1 MSLDLRDV
9 PDRPG
14 VYLLKD
20 GQSKVLYVGKSV
32 NLKNRLKY
40 YTKPV
45 PEPRINRLIE
55 LAKEVDYYEVG
66 SEIESLIL
74 EVNLIKKYLPEYN
87 VQLKDDKDYLYIII
101 TKERFSKVLP
111 ARKRSIT
118 TAKYYFG
125 PFPSSSSVRSTL
137 KTLRRIFP
145 YSTCKPPPTERE
157 GKQKRACLHYHLG
170 LCPGVCIGKASEK
183 EYKKN
188 IKDIVLFLEGKKQ
201 TVVNSLK
208 KEMKEAS
215 GDLRYEKA
223 GEISRKVKSLEYVL
237 QKVHSVEKHLE
248 DHQFMRVYRE
258 EELKDLQK
266 VLNLKKIPRRI
277 EGYDISNIQGEFA
290 TGSMVV
296 FANGSPEKSEYRKFK
311 IKKVVGINDTEMMKE
326 ILKRRFKND
335 WPLPDLI
342 VVDGG
347 KGQLSAVKSVLKEL
361 NVDIDFASLAKRL
374 EQIFTPIKA
383 GPITLPRD
391 SKALHVIQRLRDE
404 AHRFAIS
411 YHRHLR
417 ERNIL
422 TPK

>member
-1 MSLDLRDV
+1 M
-9 PDRPG
+9 
-14 VYLLKD
+14 
-20 GQSKVLYVGKSV
+20 
-32 NLKNRLKY
+32 
-40 YTKPV
+40 
-45 PEPRINRLIE
+45 I
-55 LAKEVDYYEVG
+55 
-66 SEIESLIL
+66 
-74 EVNLIKKYLPEYN
+74 
-87 VQLKDDKDYLYIII
+87 
-101 TKERFSKVLP
+101 
-111 ARKRSIT
+111 
-118 TAKYYFG
+118 
-125 PFPSSSSVRSTL
+125 
-137 KTLRRIFP
+137 
-145 YSTCKPPPTERE
+145 
-157 GKQKRACLHYHLG
+157 
-170 LCPGVCIGKASEK
+170 
-183 EYKKN
+183 
-188 IKDIVLFLEGKKQ
+188 
-201 TVVNSLK
+201 
-208 KEMKEAS
+208 
-215 GDLRYEKA
+215 
-223 GEISRKVKSLEYVL
+223 
-237 QKVHSVEKHLE
+237 
-248 DHQFMRVYRE
+248 VYRE
-258 EELKDLQK
+258 EELKDLQR

-296 FANGSPEKSEYRKFK
+296 FANASPEKCEYRKFK